1 MLDIKASEGK
11 LDVAIEGSFTEVV
24 REISGAVGEVFRQMI
39 GFGCPE
45 RETRNL
51 LMDMIG
57 DEIYKELS

>member
-11 LDVAIEGSFTEVV
+11 LDVDIEGSFTDVA
-24 REISGAVGEVFRQMI
+24 REISGAVGEVFRQML

-51 LMDMIG
+51 LMDMID